1 MPRNKSIEYQGYS
14 KQQHSNLQANTQDY
28 PRSVC
33 EINNNDNEEDIVTS
47 IYKKSLIAAAL
58 SLAFAPSINANVID
72 TRGLDTDG
80 NVTNLRLATTSKR
93 NIENLYIVLLDD
105 QPLATYRGDVDNLAA
120 TSLLSNPTNSRKG
133 NGVLNINSAASQNY
147 IQYLK
152 SQRQQTLA
160 QAKSRLN
167 RQLEIKSE
175 YQIALNGFSTELSDK
190 EAQTL
195 ASVAGIKSVKKVE
208 LRHINTDSGP
218 SHIEA
223 PSAWDGTATGVS
235 SMGEGITVAI
245 FDTGINAMHPSFA
258 DVGADGYDHTNPL
271 GEGVYTGDCAKS
283 ELAHYCNDK
292 LIGIWGHPELLAD
305 YTPEGDD
312 LIAIDHNGHGSHVAS
327 TTAGNVVKN
336 VPVFNAVGEEAEFSL
351 GEISGVAPHA
361 NIISYQVCVADGSCW
376 TDITADA
383 VEHAI
388 EHGVKAIN
396 YSIGG
401 GASDPWNDSDAMAF
415 LAAREAGIHVA
426 VAAGNDGPGAETVGS
441 PGNAPWLT
449 TVAAYTHDRNFTD
462 KDVTLTGGD
471 YDLEALSGKG
481 ATSGISGDIVFAGD
495 FGDAGCLEPFDA
507 GTFSDQIVVCERGE
521 IARVSKGTNVL
532 AGGASGLVLVNVT
545 SVDET
550 VDADLHVL
558 PAIHLDIDQGQS
570 LMDWLGLGSDHT
582 ATIGASVMEKDPSK
596 ADIAA
601 SFTSRG
607 PESIMNRWLTP
618 HIAAPGVAI
627 YAANTEYQPWHDDA
641 NKNESPFTFMD
652 GTSMATPHIT
662 GAYALIAALRP
673 EWTPAQAQSA
683 LMLSAETDTL
693 LEDGVT
699 PSDFF
704 VAGAGS
710 ARINAALNAGLLMD
724 MSHDDYLN
732 ANPGLDGVPEDM
744 NIASALQNECM
755 MECNWTRTFT
765 ATADSTWAV
774 TGSSDTTGMSVS
786 ATPSS
791 FTLAAGE
798 SITLDVTASIGNGY
812 ASEYGMGHLVLTPSD
827 NGLTPSKMPIIGSFV
842 AGSFPSD
849 VQLSTAKDN
858 GSAEISGITTVG
870 SSDLQVGVFELAE
883 VEVIETTIPRD
894 DSDNSYWPTNVYNDP
909 SKYYSQLINVTPNT
923 KRIVARV
930 KHTSSPDLDM
940 YIGRDSNY
948 NGRPDNALEMDPLI
962 CMSATETAYEV
973 CEINDPEP
981 GSYYVT
987 VHNFGDFSAPSDV
1000 EDEMILELAI
1010 IGKDDGALTVD
1021 YKSEVGSNED
1031 IELVLNWNK
1040 PLKSDT
1046 LYTTV
1051 LELGTGVDVKDN
1063 IGLMPIE
1070 LYRTPSFAFSSIDV
1084 DAADTGDIVTLSIAL
1099 TDNITDE
1106 ERTITVSATIP
1117 QGLSIDSD
1125 SHEGTLEGDMI
1136 SWEMVQAANEAGQT
1150 IVVAFDTQAIV
1161 MSQALTFNV
1170 SHQVG
1175 DLSLSDELAPV
1186 MLEGIPVAMIN
1197 GATSVSLTADESTS
1211 VTLTAAGSTAP
1222 NTDDELTYT
1231 WTQVSGP
1238 VVTFADAT
1246 AMETELT
1253 LPAVDA
1259 DGTAVIE
1266 LVVSNGN
1273 KTAVAAVANI
1283 AITAE
1288 VIAPTPEPE
1297 SGSDSSGGAMGGFIL
1312 LAGLLGFRRKKTSK

>member
-1 MPRNKSIEYQGYS
+1 M
-14 KQQHSNLQANTQDY
+14 
-28 PRSVC
+28 
-33 EINNNDNEEDIVTS
+33 TS

-58 SLAFAPSINANVID
+58 TLAFAPSINANVVD

-80 NVTNLRLATTSKR
+80 NHRSNPTTATTR
-93 NIENLYIVLLDD
+93 NIENLYMVLLDD
-105 QPLATYRGDVDNLAA
+105 QPLATYHGGVENLAA
-120 TSLLSNPTNSRKG
+120 TSLLSNPTNTRKG
-133 NGVLNINSAASQNY
+133 NSVLNVKSATSQHY

-167 RQLEIKSE
+167 RQLYIKNE
-175 YQIALNGFSTELSDK
+175 YQIALNGFSTELSEK

-195 ASVAGIKSVKKVE
+195 ASIPGIKRVDKVE
-208 LRHINTDSGP
+208 LRHLNTDSGP
-218 SHIEA
+218 KHIQA

-235 SMGEGITVAI
+235 SMGEGVTVAI
-245 FDTGINAMHPSFA
+245 MDTGINAFHPSFA
-258 DVGADGYDHTNPL
+258 DVGADGYDHINPL
-271 GEGVYTGDCAKS
+271 GEGVYAGDCASS

-292 LIGIWGHPELLAD
+292 LIGIWGHPDLLAD

-327 TTAGNVVKN
+327 TTAGNVVKD
-336 VPVFNAVGEEAEFSL
+336 VPVFNAVGEEAEFTL

-376 TDITADA
+376 TDITALA

-388 EHGVKAIN
+388 EHGVQAIN

-401 GASDPWNDSDAMAF
+401 GASDPWGDSDALAF

-462 KDVTLTGGD
+462 KDVTFTGGD
-471 YDLEALSGKG
+471 YDLAALTGKG
-481 ATSGISGDIVFAGD
+481 ATSGISGEIVFAGD
-495 FGDAGCLEPFDA
+495 FDNSGCLEPFAAD
-507 GTFSDQIVVCERGE
+507 TFSGQIVVCERGD

-532 AGGASGLVLVNVT
+532 AGGASGLVLINVT
-545 SVDET
+545 SADET

-558 PAIHLDIDQGQS
+558 PTIHLDIEQGK
-570 LMDWLGLGSDHT
+570 LLTDWLASGTGHS
-582 ATIGASVMEKDPSK
+582 ATIGASVMESDPAK

-627 YAANTEYQPWHDDA
+627 YAANTEYQPWHEDA

-662 GAYALIAALRP
+662 GAYALIAALKP
-673 EWTPAQAQSA
+673 EWSPAQAQSA

-710 ARINAALNAGLLMD
+710 ARIKAALNAGLVMD
-724 MSHDDYLN
+724 MSYDDYIN
-732 ANPGLDGVPEDM
+732 ADPRLEGEPEEM
-744 NIASALQNECM
+744 NLASALKNECM

-765 ATADSTWAV
+765 ATAASTWTV
-774 TGSSDTTGMSVS
+774 TGSSDTTGMSIS
-786 ATPSS
+786 GTPSS

-812 ASEYGMGHLVLTPSD
+812 ASEYGMGHLVLTPNNNS
-827 NGLTPSKMPIIGSFV
+827 LTPSKLPIIGSFV
-842 AGSFPSD
+842 AGSFPEN
-849 VQLSTAKDN
+849 VMLLTAKDN
-858 GSAEISGITTVG
+858 SSAEISGITTVG

-883 VEVIETTIPRD
+883 IEVIETTIPRD
-894 DSDNSYWPTNVYNDP
+894 DSDTSNWPTNVYND
-909 SKYYSQLINVTPNT
+909 STKYYSQLINVTPNT

-930 KHTSSPDLDM
+930 KHTSSPDLDL

-948 NGRPDNALEMDPLI
+948 NGQPDNALEFDELI
-962 CMSATETAYEV
+962 CMSATETAYES
-973 CEINDPEP
+973 CEVNDPAP

-987 VHNFGDFSAPSDV
+987 VHNFGDTSAPSDV
-1000 EDEMILELAI
+1000 EDEMVLELAI
-1010 IGKDDGALTVD
+1010 IGKDDGSVTVD

-1031 IELVLNWNK
+1031 IGLVLNWNK
-1040 PLKSDT
+1040 PLKPDT
-1046 LYTTV
+1046 FYTTV
-1051 LELGTGVDVKDN
+1051 LEIGTGVDVKDN
-1063 IGLMPIE
+1063 IGLMPVE
-1070 LYRTPSFAFSSIDV
+1070 LYRYATFAQSSLDV
-1084 DAADTGDIVTLSIAL
+1084 ETADTGDIVTLSIAL
-1099 TDNITDE
+1099 ADNNSDS
-1106 ERTITVSATIP
+1106 ERTIDVSATVP
-1117 QGLSIDSD
+1117 TGLTVNSD
-1125 SHEGTLEGDMI
+1125 SHQGTTEADTI
-1136 SWEMVQAANEAGQT
+1136 SWQVVQAPNEVGQV
-1150 IVVAFDTQAIV
+1150 IMVAFDTQTLV
-1161 MSQALTFNV
+1161 MSQELQFDVTHIVDSIGF
-1170 SHQVG
+1170 
-1175 DLSLSDELAPV
+1175 DESLAPV

-1197 GATSVSLTADESTS
+1197 GAVSVALTADESTS
-1211 VTLTAAGSTAP
+1211 VTLAATGSTAP
-1222 NTDDELTYT
+1222 NSDDVLTYA
-1231 WTQVSGP
+1231 WTHVSGP
-1238 VVTFADAT
+1238 AVTFADAT
-1246 AMETELT
+1246 AMETQVN
-1253 LPAVDA
+1253 LPAVDT

-1266 LVVSNGN
+1266 LVVSNGQ

-1283 AITAE
+1283 AIKAE
-1288 VIAPTPEPE
+1288 VIAPTPDPDT
-1297 SGSDSSGGAMGGFIL
+1297 GSDSSGGSMGGFML
-1312 LAGLLGFRRKKTSK
+1312 LAGLLGLRRRFK